1 MKNKYIKDLGVGKE
15 CFLPFIGYK
24 YAKGH
29 SKRKFRKQIRK
40 YGFADVETWN
50 LDSTASIWLYSH
62 IKMMLEEGGKIVDY
76 YAPNYLSK
84 EEDEALAKLGVPEP
98 LRKTDGTIFDFMCS
112 LLEQSFTVDDT
123 EAIKLESTAFHIFAI
138 MLPRAW
144 W

>member
-1 MKNKYIKDLGVGKE
+1 
-15 CFLPFIGYK
+15 
-24 YAKGH
+24 
-29 SKRKFRKQIRK
+29 
-40 YGFADVETWN
+40 
-50 LDSTASIWLYSH
+50 
-62 IKMMLEEGGKIVDY
+62 MMLEEGGKIVDY